1 MRSGSAG
8 WPTTGAFPAELDL
21 HISADP
27 GRAARM
33 LAAVSHSR
41 SADSLTHRPGDP
53 ALTPATYLY
62 WWLRGCPRMKLKEGI
77 QVMSVLVIAK
87 FQGDVARFRQALA
100 DHGGDFAK
108 MAENA
113 RTSGGGIHHRFAVG
127 DGFVVVVDEW
137 ETAGHFEKFFA
148 DPDLQALIAASGA
161 APGPPEITI
170 AAAITSPDQY

>member
-1 MRSGSAG
+1 
-8 WPTTGAFPAELDL
+8 
-21 HISADP
+21 
-27 GRAARM
+27 
-33 LAAVSHSR
+33 
-41 SADSLTHRPGDP
+41 
-53 ALTPATYLY
+53 
-62 WWLRGCPRMKLKEGI
+62 MKLKGGI

-108 MAENA
+108 MAENG
-113 RTSGGGIHHRFAVG
+113 RTSGGGIHHRYAVG

-170 AAAITSPDQY
+170 AEAITSPDQY